1 MFRAN
6 RTKSIRAPAIT
17 ELFLP
22 SAQVFS
28 FANDPCDENFIAQG
42 TAPATR
48 AKNCAAAG
56 IPTGFVSNVVNATA
70 LGTTSGNPDL
80 HSEIADS
87 RTIGVVLQPRWVPKL
102 NIQFDLI
109 DIKLAQAIESLSL
122 VQVLDACYDSPDYP
136 NNPSCQAFTR
146 NPTTH
151 QVTGFHVGYVNA
163 GLLEFRGLTS
173 SIDYSYNLPQNLGGM
188 EWRINYLDTKELM
201 SQVGS
206 ASPNDLSGELA
217 NAPGI
222 PKTKGSI
229 DAKYLKGPFSW
240 DWQAEYLGR
249 INFNN
254 QNTATTQDYFG
265 VGAWWLI
272 NSTLAYSPSKNFTV
286 RLIVD
291 NVFNKQPPFPA
302 LAGAQANFTPATT
315 LYFSGIVGRA
325 YVVSANYHF

>member
-1 MFRAN
+1 
-6 RTKSIRAPAIT
+6 
-17 ELFLP
+17 
-22 SAQVFS
+22 
-28 FANDPCDENFIAQG
+28 
-42 TAPATR
+42 
-48 AKNCAAAG
+48 
-56 IPTGFVSNVVNATA
+56 
-70 LGTTSGNPDL
+70 
-80 HSEIADS
+80 
-87 RTIGVVLQPRWVPKL
+87 VLQPRWVPKL
-102 NIQFDLI
+102 NIQFDFI

-122 VQVLDACYDSPDYP
+122 VQVLDACYDSTSYP
-136 NNPSCQAFTR
+136 SNPACQAFTR
-146 NPTTH
+146 GPTG
-151 QVTGFHVGYVNA
+151 QITGFHVGYVNA

-173 SIDYSYNLPQNLGGM
+173 TIDYNFNLPQNLGAMQWG
-188 EWRINYLDTKELM
+188 INYLDTKELM

-240 DWQAEYLGR
+240 DWQAQYLGR

-265 VGAWWLI
+265 VGSWWLI
-272 NSTLAYSPSKNFTV
+272 NSTIAYSPTKNFTA

-291 NVFNKQPPFPA
+291 NVFNKEPPFPA

-315 LYFSGIVGRA
+315 LYFSGIIGRA
-325 YVVSANYHF
+325 YVVAANYHF